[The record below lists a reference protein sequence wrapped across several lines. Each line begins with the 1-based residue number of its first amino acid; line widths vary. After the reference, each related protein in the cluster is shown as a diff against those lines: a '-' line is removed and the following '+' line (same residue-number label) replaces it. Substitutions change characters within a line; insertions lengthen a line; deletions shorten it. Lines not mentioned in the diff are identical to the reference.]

1 MLEGFYKLTT
11 LDYLCAALTAFVATQ
26 FILSISRL
34 VSFSKRKDGVGVNY
48 READRMMV
56 IKKCIAMF
64 PVETIYFR
72 GKVFTKGMKVRI
84 TTLQKRII
92 EGELIGKNDMDI
104 LCIVAGQHIIAHE
117 MEKIED
123 MTEMPNVLTE
133 NKV

>member
-11 LDYLCAALTAFVATQ
+11 LDYLYAALAAFIATQ
-26 FILSISRL
+26 FILGVSRFMRL
-34 VSFSKRKDGVGVNY
+34 SKDSAKDAVSY
-48 READRMMV
+48 READRILV

-92 EGELIGKNDMDI
+92 EGELIGKNEMDI

-117 MEKIED
+117 IGKIED
-123 MTEMPNVLTE
+123 MTEMTNALTE
-133 NKV
+133 NNL

>member
-1 MLEGFYKLTT
+1 MLEGFYKLTMT
-11 LDYLCAALTAFVATQ
+11 DYLYAALTAFVATQ
-26 FILSISRL
+26 LILGVSRFIG
-34 VSFSKRKDGVGVNY
+34 FSKTNSGKAISYG
-48 READRMMV
+48 EADRILV

-92 EGELIGKNDMDI
+92 EGELIGKNEMDI

-117 MEKIED
+117 IEKIED
-123 MTEMPNVLTE
+123 MTEMTNVLTE
-133 NKV
+133 NNV

>member
-11 LDYLCAALTAFVATQ
+11 LDYLYAALAAFIITQ
-26 FILSISRL
+26 LILAVSRFMKISKENSRGL
-34 VSFSKRKDGVGVNY
+34 VSY
-48 READRMMV
+48 READRILV
-56 IKKCIAMF
+56 IKKCIDMF

-92 EGELIGKNDMDI
+92 EGELIGKNEMDI

-117 MEKIED
+117 IGKIED
-123 MTEMPNVLTE
+123 MTEMSSGLTE
-133 NKV
+133 NNL

>member
-11 LDYLCAALTAFVATQ
+11 LDYLYAALAAFIITQ
-26 FILSISRL
+26 LILAVSRFMKISKENSKGF
-34 VSFSKRKDGVGVNY
+34 VSY
-48 READRMMV
+48 READRILV

-92 EGELIGKNDMDI
+92 EGELIGKNEMDI

-117 MEKIED
+117 IGKIED
-123 MTEMPNVLTE
+123 ITEMSSGLTE
-133 NKV
+133 NNL

>member
-11 LDYLCAALTAFVATQ
+11 ADYLYAALTAFVATQ
-26 FILSISRL
+26 LILYFLRFIEISKINAREG
-34 VSFSKRKDGVGVNY
+34 VSY
-48 READRMMV
+48 RESDRMMV
-56 IKKCIAMF
+56 IKKCIDMF

-84 TTLQKRII
+84 ITLQKRII

-117 MEKIED
+117 IEKIED
-123 MTEMPNVLTE
+123 MTEMPKVLTK
-133 NKV
+133 NNA